1 MLTQL
6 KYFSEK
12 YIFKKNT
19 EKNGIV
25 TYLQISLNVWL
36 NMTADFPISFCIQ
49 FVVIRVI
56 WPLKNPTAHMW
67 ENKREKQ
74 TIS

>member
-36 NMTADFPISFCIQ
+36 NMTADFPYQLLHSICCDTCH
-49 FVVIRVI
+49 
-56 WPLKNPTAHMW
+56 TAP
-67 ENKREKQ
+67 EKPYC
-74 TIS
+74 THVGE